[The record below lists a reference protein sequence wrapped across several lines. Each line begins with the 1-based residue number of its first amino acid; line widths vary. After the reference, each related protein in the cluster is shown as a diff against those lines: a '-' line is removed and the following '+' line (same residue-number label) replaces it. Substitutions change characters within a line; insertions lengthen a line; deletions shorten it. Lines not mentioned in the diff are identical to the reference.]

1 MAGPSS
7 GRSWGWTS
15 VVWRSSAAGL
25 GAVRRTWPR
34 GLWLSLAPHGL
45 DPLPLLRTHPD
56 ARGTPIPQ
64 AVSASGRRLL
74 KSLGLDRVAEIYDDQ
89 PRLAETESLT
99 HTDIQWTTELGNA
112 LLAPQS
118 DVMDAGQRM
127 RKKAQGTGALKT
139 TEQRKV
145 ETKVVEQP
153 PAATSIALPRPTIGT
168 GW

>member
-1 MAGPSS
+1 VEVLDRRPRR
-7 GRSWGWTS
+7 RSTYL
-15 VVWRSSAAGL
+15 AAGL
-25 GAVRRTWPR
+25 VAEPR
-34 GLWLSLAPHGL
+34 SPRLRSAPL
-45 DPLPLLRTHPD
+45 TLRTHPD

-74 KSLGLDRVAEIYDDQ
+74 KSPGLDRVAEIYDEQ
-89 PRLAETESLT
+89 LRLAETESLT